1 MQYLNIDNASEFLMT
16 SLGSDKNVL
25 GRCDKEEVEE
35 KYLQYMKEVEVDWD
49 RCGKIL
55 KEYFFL
61 VRTKNQLTNITS

>member
-16 SLGSDKNVL
+16 SLGLNKNVL

-49 RCGKIL
+49 R
-55 KEYFFL
+55 
-61 VRTKNQLTNITS
+61 